1 MKPISK
7 EDFIVILERQ
17 QQSGLN
23 IKDFCSNEAYT
34 VSSFYY
40 WKSKFGF
47 SRSYNNHHRDTTSL
61 NKLAPVSFNLPAKN
75 QMQSSVLPSSS
86 KGEIKIKFPSGIHVS
101 FTGSAQREIA
111 MLLLNQ
117 ICSAHVL
124 PE

>member
-1 MKPISK
+1 MKPTSK
-7 EDFIVILERQ
+7 EDFSVILERQ
-17 QQSGLN
+17 QQSGLS

-47 SRSYNNHHRDTTSL
+47 SRSYNNHRRETSP

-75 QMQSSVLPSSS
+75 SVQSSILQHSS
-86 KGEIKIKFPSGIHVS
+86 KGEIKIKFPSGIQVS

-111 MLLLNQ
+111 IHLLNQ

-124 PE
+124 LE